1 MLGTNLRPMQQ
12 TKDSNQT
19 FYTQIPWY
27 NSPEEIHQ
35 AVQGPLVRQSEE
47 RPAFSSSGEKNG
59 NNAIF
64 FRVVRFNSDKRLWR
78 VPTNYFK
85 TCS

>member
-1 MLGTNLRPMQQ
+1 MLGINLRPMQQ

-27 NSPEEIHQ
+27 NSPEEMHQ

-47 RPAFSSSGEKNG
+47 WPALQFFREKKKMGIMQSSSE
-59 NNAIF
+59 
-64 FRVVRFNSDKRLWR
+64 L
-78 VPTNYFK
+78 
-85 TCS
+85 